1 MSPIVDEN
9 FDQLSNVYPPSC
21 IVGKEDVQSKFA
33 FNLYNL
39 KWNFNFLLGNVLT
52 IIDATGMEEKQL
64 KAVKDLVRGKFTQTM
79 DQLYNEASTGLSS
92 GQNISILPT
101 HPDYGKGR
109 KAKGNSSH

>member
-21 IVGKEDVQSKFA
+21 VAGGEDVQDKFA

-52 IIDATGMEEKQL
+52 IIDATGMNEKQL
-64 KAVKDLVRGKFTQTM
+64 KAVKDLVRSKFTQTM
-79 DQLYNEASTGLSS
+79 DQLYDEAKNGLTS
-92 GQNISILPT
+92 GVSGNILPT
-101 HPDYGKGR
+101 HPSYGKGR
-109 KAKGNSSH
+109 KAKGNSPR